1 MSLRIVT
8 DDFFNARAARE
19 ARDLVMKMDEQ
30 SAREFVYH
38 VVSDVLEDTIEKNQ
52 RTLQGHL
59 DDVIAK
65 RLDRIKKATV
75 KTAIAKKEGAVGFA
89 QAVSLIEKAVGEWE
103 YHEHA
108 RGGNPKNRGQFS
120 SSWGS
125 GSARRPNYARGSR
138 TQAGMSDWDMTPKVG
153 NAPSQRAAGQMGFP
167 KKVSAATSDKYR
179 AEYMQLANFVENAR
193 RGVDQPGNHDVTLRV
208 QDRRTGEEWNVDRPL
223 TDANKLA
230 GAWDPEKEN
239 LIGAR
244 VTPKGMTVGN
254 AAYNLTGSLGASQ
267 SLDTVDRGFGSFAND
282 WNRPGDGNER
292 LYNRVGAGSKLL
304 GDVGSATGSSQLQ
317 VAAAFGRFV
326 GSHGSEAEQIFG
338 PPTRKLAYRYR
349 GTEKAPDSS
358 MVREYEAANNRAK
371 TLSIDTSKLSP
382 VQQAAH
388 RISNERRSATFDE
401 REDGRRRITAYLM
414 QKGPGA
420 QGAAGRFGL
429 HLAAGNTPPS
439 EGVIIDA
446 DGKIVTQAVGYGDD
460 HYLPFNLRHLK
471 GLKDGEYI
479 RTRSVGGPTT
489 EDIYTGLMSGARQMT
504 VASRSGTFQVTFEE
518 DFRGGRR
525 HNDKAKRMVKRYE
538 QLLNAIQSE
547 QVERMDISPNVRA
560 ALEQQVKEKF
570 AEDRI
575 EPSRKDLREAIEA
588 RITEYKSDPDFTED
602 DDKLLDIAEYRMRQG
617 GLSDK
622 DIVAY
627 KNQMRT
633 EMMNNKEYTYKL
645 NGRGYQ
651 AALEA
656 LQEQF
661 PYYLTVRSTP
671 NEDPEAKSTRDKGYV
686 PGGSI
691 KPSGA
696 GAGKFATNSKL
707 MFRSQDQGKYSAA
720 LQRRPQRDREE
731 TTEASFTSGE
741 KTETASSR
749 PSAFQAKLG
758 ARKRSQ
764 AAERVVGNIRG
775 VQGAE
780 TWPALREASAASQQ
794 GIFGDW
800 FTKPGNADKLHDTF
814 TQIRNQSPQ
823 LADRTNQGGAWDE
836 YTKPVDTGPRGDFTK
851 LGKIRSLTG
860 EGSLADLDHEGLKRE
875 LQAAETFALL
885 DGDNPPLD
893 EVREAVAESG
903 ITGTFPNSFQKK
915 RVRDQ
920 HLANVRSALGHE
932 VPHTPK
938 PQRETGPNGTLK
950 LGPTGTLPVSQPSED
965 VVEAEIVEEP
975 RREGGLTTAKFLD
988 QAAQLI
994 DDDATGTMDT
1004 AYSPR
1009 LRQLAERYRVASDD
1023 GDTAEIERLNQE
1035 SQDLLQVAMDVVGP
1049 HRYGR

>member
-1 MSLRIVT
+1 MTLRIIT
-8 DDFFNARAARE
+8 DDFFNASAARE
-19 ARDLVMKMDEQ
+19 ARDLVMKMDEE
-30 SAREFVYH
+30 SARQFVYH
-38 VVSDVLEDTIEKNQ
+38 VVSEVLEDTIEKNQ
-52 RTLQGHL
+52 RTLQSHL
-59 DDVIAK
+59 DEVIAK
-65 RLDRIKKATV
+65 RLDRIKKAAV
-75 KTAIAKKEGAVGFA
+75 KTAVSKKEGAVGFA

-108 RGGNPKNRGQFS
+108 RGGNAKNRGQFS
-120 SSWGS
+120 SSWGT
-125 GSARRPNYARGSR
+125 GSARRPNYARGRR

-153 NAPSQRAAGQMGFP
+153 NAPSQRAAAQMGMP
-167 KKVSAATSDKYR
+167 SRVSEAVSDKYR

-208 QDRRTGEEWNVDRPL
+208 QDRKTGEEWNVDRPL
-223 TDANKLA
+223 TDANKLSS
-230 GAWDPEKEN
+230 AWDPETEN

-254 AAYNLTGSLGASQ
+254 AAYNLTGSLGASEG
-267 SLDTVDRGFGSFAND
+267 LGAVDRGFGSFAQD

-292 LYNRVGAGSKLL
+292 LYNRVGAGSKLI
-304 GDVGSATGSSQLQ
+304 GDVGAATGSSQLQ
-317 VAAAFGRFV
+317 MAAAFGRFV

-349 GTEKAPDSS
+349 GTEKEPDSAL
-358 MVREYEAANNRAK
+358 VREFTAANNRAK
-371 TLSIDTSKLSP
+371 SLSIDTSKLSP

-388 RISNERRSATFDE
+388 RISNERRSATFEE
-401 REDGRRRITAYLM
+401 REDGRRRVADYLM
-414 QKGPGA
+414 KKGPGA
-420 QGAAGRFGL
+420 QGASGRFGL

-446 DGKIVTQAVGYGDD
+446 DGNITTQAVGYGDD

-471 GLKDGEYI
+471 GLKDGEYL

-504 VASRSGTFQVTFEE
+504 VVSRSGTFQVTFEE

-575 EPSRKDLREAIEA
+575 EPSRKDMREAIET

-622 DIVAY
+622 DIVSY

-707 MFRSQDQGKYSAA
+707 MFRSPDAGKYPASMS
-720 LQRRPQRDREE
+720 RRPQRREE
-731 TTEASFTSGE
+731 PVGEATET
-741 KTETASSR
+741 KTEQRPSGA

-758 ARKRSQ
+758 QRKRAQ
-764 AAERVVGNIRG
+764 AAERAVNNMRG
-775 VQGAE
+775 VQGIEA
-780 TWPALREASAASQQ
+780 WPALREASSASQQ

-800 FTKPGNADKLHDTF
+800 FTKPGNADKLHDSL
-814 TQIRNQSPQ
+814 TQIRNQSPG
-823 LADRTNQGGAWDE
+823 LADRINQGGAWDE
-836 YTKPVDTGPRGDFTK
+836 YTKPVATGPRGDASK

-860 EGSLADLDHEGLKRE
+860 SGSLADLGPEDLKTE
-875 LQAAETFALL
+875 LRAAETLSLL
-885 DGDNPPLD
+885 EGDDPPV
-893 EVREAVAESG
+893 EEIREAVLESG
-903 ITGTFPNSFQKK
+903 IPGTFPASFNKQ

-920 HLANVRSALGHE
+920 HLANVRAAMGHE
-932 VPHTPK
+932 A

-950 LGPTGTLPVSQPSED
+950 LGPTGTLPVSAPKED
-965 VVEAEIVEEP
+965 VVEAEIVEERAP
-975 RREGGLTTAKFLD
+975 SGAAEGGRTTAAFLAD
-988 QAAQLI
+988 AAELI
-994 DDDATGTMDT
+994 EDDDTGQMDT
-1004 AYSPR
+1004 AYAPR
-1009 LRQLAERYRVASDD
+1009 LRQLAERYMTAAED
-1023 GDTAEIERLNQE
+1023 GDAREVARLNEE
-1035 SQDLLQVAMDVVGP
+1035 SQDLLQVAMDVAGAR
-1049 HRYGR
+1049 RYGRQ